1 MLYGEPYGSGD
12 DVAVMVN
19 TLAGTVSFSKN
30 GESQGVAFR
39 GLGTEALKPAVSL
52 GGSASKPQQLTS
64 MEMVNIFDADTRA
77 GRLFVSHQGDV
88 AKASSSGAVCMLH
101 SGIAHGRHSWKFEV
115 TQREHALRCVA
126 LRCFALTSLAPG
138 DRGVVLGAHVHWHR
152 ECHDCKVGRDAEA
165 RPGTTAD
172 PRSVLLFHWS

>member
-52 GGSASKPQQLTS
+52 GGSASEPQQLTS

-115 TQREHALRCVA
+115 TQREHALR
-126 LRCFALTSLAPG
+126 
-138 DRGVVLGAHVHWHR
+138 
-152 ECHDCKVGRDAEA
+152 
-165 RPGTTAD
+165 
-172 PRSVLLFHWS
+172 